1 MKRFVQISMG
11 SIVSVLSITA
21 WAACEDLKNEYQQD
35 TIAGAV
41 SSLAQSGALLGAG
54 GSAEQRWAA
63 IQEHQQQSNR
73 ASIELAL
80 RMQEKKN
87 KIDNCE
93 RDYEHDQE
101 QDETWQDNMQRRR
114 SRR

>member
-1 MKRFVQISMG
+1 MKRFIQISMAL
-11 SIVSVLSITA
+11 IVSFLPVTA
-21 WAACEDLKNEYQQD
+21 WAACEDLKNEYQQE
-35 TIAGAV
+35 TLAGAA
-41 SSLAQSGALLGAG
+41 SSLAQSGALLGTG

-63 IQEHQQQSNR
+63 IQEHQRQSNR
-73 ASIELAL
+73 ASMELAL

-101 QDETWQDNMQRRR
+101 QDEAWQDNMERRR